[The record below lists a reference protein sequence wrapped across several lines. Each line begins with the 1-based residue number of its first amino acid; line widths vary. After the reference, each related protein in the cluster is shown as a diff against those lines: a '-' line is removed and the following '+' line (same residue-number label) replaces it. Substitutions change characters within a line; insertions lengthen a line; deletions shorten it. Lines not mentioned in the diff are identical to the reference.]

1 MMSGNFTLSCCSTV
15 DLPYSRMAERGIP
28 VLFYTYTVDDTVYV
42 DDMGRDAAAQD
53 RFYEML
59 AAGKMPKTSQLNI
72 DNYAQFFESLLSEG
86 KDVLHIAL
94 GSGMSNSVNNAFLPA
109 QTSALLSYID
119 PVVAILLSALLL
131 HEPMDALCAIGA
143 VLVLGSTVLSEM
155 LPHKKAQ

>member
-1 MMSGNFTLSCCSTV
+1 MSGNFTLSCCSTV

-42 DDMGRDAAAQD
+42 DDMGRDTAAQD

-72 DNYAQFFESLLSEG
+72 DNYAQFFESLLAEG

-94 GSGMSNSVNNAFLPA
+94 GSGMSNSVNNAFLAVEMLAESGKLISMDLVEVNPVLDERNKTA
-109 QTSALLSYID
+109 ILGAKMIQSALGESLY
-119 PVVAILLSALLL
+119 
-131 HEPMDALCAIGA
+131 
-143 VLVLGSTVLSEM
+143 
-155 LPHKKAQ
+155 